1 MRAIIALAFL
11 GLCTAAPLHRHQE
24 DLDIHAIATP
34 AAPDL
39 RLRQGTEPATPP
51 SGSGQLGPGGDSAP
65 PSGSSPPPPPPG
77 EALQLRQ
84 EPAPQ
89 PTPEP
94 APQPQP
100 EPAPAPE
107 PAPGPPNNGN
117 NGQEPTPE
125 PQPGQ
130 PTPSPGA
137 PGNVQR
143 VTFAQRGLP
152 IPPVGGPPYLGGGS
166 PYPGGG
172 SPYPGGGVPG
182 YGARKHPE
190 LKPQLN
196 LHDSQGYTAPPLPP
210 QPIQP
215 YPIGGPPVP
224 VPVPILR
231 DPAAGGEP

>member
-1 MRAIIALAFL
+1 MRAIIALAFF

-39 RLRQGTEPATPP
+39 RLRHGTEPATPP
-51 SGSGQLGPGGDSAP
+51 SGSGQLGPGGDS
-65 PSGSSPPPPPPG
+65 PG

-100 EPAPAPE
+100 
-107 PAPGPPNNGN
+107 
-117 NGQEPTPE
+117 
-125 PQPGQ
+125 GQ

-143 VTFAQRGLP
+143 ITFAQRGLP

-182 YGARKHPE
+182 YGARKHSE